1 LIEFIFLILFSK
13 RAYSMNHPVSLSS
26 SLRWLMYLSAAL
38 YLLVGLTMFLAPA
51 WAASNFAWSVSPFVA
66 MTIGAWCI
74 GNAVIA
80 FESARMWRWAVT
92 YPALIYL
99 WAFALAETGVLIF
112 FRDRVTLNS
121 PIAWAYAL
129 ALVVAVLNSLLGI
142 FEVVI
147 RRPAAPPLG
156 APIRTW
162 VRAAVLF
169 FVMVVTTLALGGLQA
184 RQGGLSTEGAVFPE
198 PLTLFT
204 VRAFA
209 VFFGSLVIEGI
220 ILLRSQGVIPL
231 YFTLRTS
238 IWLIIPILIA
248 AFVHLNLFDFAAR
261 PLGLGYFAA
270 YIGTLIFSFAVLWAY
285 RDSSPTQVQE

>member
-1 LIEFIFLILFSK
+1 
-13 RAYSMNHPVSLSS
+13 MNRPVSLSS
-26 SLRWLMYLSAAL
+26 YSRWLTYLTAL
-38 YLLVGLTMFLAPA
+38 LFLLVGLIMFLFPT
-51 WAASNFAWSVSPFVA
+51 WTASNFAWNVSPFVA
-66 MTIGAWCI
+66 MTIGAWGI

-80 FESARMWRWAVT
+80 YESARIWRWAVI

-99 WAFALAETGVLIF
+99 WMFAVTETGVLIF

-121 PIAWAYAL
+121 PIAWAYVL
-129 ALVVAVLNSLLGI
+129 TLVVAVLTSLLGI
-142 FEVVI
+142 LEVAI
-147 RRPAAPPLG
+147 RRPATPPLG
-156 APIRTW
+156 APIKTW
-162 VRAAVLF
+162 VRAAMTF
-169 FVMVVTTLALGGLQA
+169 FVIVVTVLALGGLQA
-184 RQGGLSTEGAVFPE
+184 SPGGLSTEGAVFPE

-220 ILLRSQGVIPL
+220 ILLRSRGIIPL

-261 PLGLGYFAA
+261 PLGVGYFAA
-270 YIGTLIFSFAVLWAY
+270 YIGTLLFSFAVLWSY
-285 RDSSPTQVQE
+285 RNSSPSPAPE

>member
-1 LIEFIFLILFSK
+1 
-13 RAYSMNHPVSLSS
+13 MDQPVSLSS
-26 SLRWLMYLSAAL
+26 YSRWLTYLTAVL
-38 YLLVGLTMFLAPA
+38 FLLVGGIMFLFPA
-51 WAASNFAWSVSPFVA
+51 WTASNFAWKVSPFVA
-66 MTIGAWCI
+66 MTIGAWGI

-80 FESARMWRWAVT
+80 YASARIWRWAVT

-99 WAFALAETGVLIF
+99 WMFAVTETGVLLF

-121 PIAWAYAL
+121 PIAWAYTL
-129 ALVVAVLNSLLGI
+129 TLGVGVLTSLLGI
-142 FEVVI
+142 VEVVI

-156 APIRTW
+156 APIKPW
-162 VRAAVLF
+162 VRAAMTF
-169 FVMVVTTLALGGLQA
+169 FVIVVTVLAIGGLQA

-220 ILLRSQGVIPL
+220 LLLRSRGIIPL
-231 YFTLRTS
+231 YFTLRTG

-248 AFVHLNLFDFAAR
+248 AVVNLNAFDFASR

-270 YIGTLIFSFAVLWAY
+270 YLGTLLFSLAVLWSY
-285 RDSSPTQVQE
+285 RNASPLQALE

>member
-1 LIEFIFLILFSK
+1 MD
-13 RAYSMNHPVSLSS
+13 RPVSLSS
-26 SLRWLMYLSAAL
+26 YSRGFTYLTAVL
-38 YLLVGLTMFLAPA
+38 FLLVGVTMFLFPA
-51 WAASNFAWSVSPFVA
+51 WTASNFAWKVSPFVA
-66 MTIGAWCI
+66 MTIGAWGI

-80 FESARMWRWAVT
+80 YESARIWRWAVI

-99 WAFALAETGVLIF
+99 WLFAMMETGVLIL

-129 ALVVAVLNSLLGI
+129 TLAVAVLMSLLGI
-142 FEVVI
+142 LEVVL

-162 VRAAVLF
+162 VRAAVTF
-169 FVMVVTTLALGGLQA
+169 FVLVVTILAIGGLQA

-209 VFFGSLVIEGI
+209 VFFASLVIEGI
-220 ILLRSQGVIPL
+220 LLLCSRGIIPL

-248 AFVHLNLFDFAAR
+248 AFVHLNAFDFAAR

-270 YIGTLIFSFAVLWAY
+270 YIGTLIFSFAVLWSY
-285 RDSSPTQVQE
+285 RNSSPLQVPE